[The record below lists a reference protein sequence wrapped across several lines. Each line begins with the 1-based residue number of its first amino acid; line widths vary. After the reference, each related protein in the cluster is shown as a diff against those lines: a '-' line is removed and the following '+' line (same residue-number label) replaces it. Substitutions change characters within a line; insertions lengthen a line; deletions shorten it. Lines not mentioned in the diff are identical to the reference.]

1 MIDAHQHFWHPARGD
16 YVWMPPNDSVLTRRY
31 GPSNLSAGLAAT
43 GVERTVLVQAAP
55 SIEETEYMLGIA
67 DSTPHVAKVVGWI
80 NFEDRAQRASLER
93 LAKHP
98 KFVGVRPMIQDIPDD
113 GWMLRNDVQWA
124 YEALI
129 DLDLTFDCLGFP
141 RHLGYFHKLLTRY
154 PKMRAVI
161 NHSMK
166 PQFRTHS
173 NESFDA
179 WSQGLS
185 ALANDTDACC
195 KLSGL
200 VTEADKDW
208 SDDILKPYTDHV
220 IGVFGAERV
229 MWGSD
234 WPVARL
240 RCEYTDWFAQ
250 ARRLTE
256 SFGMEAQQKIFMQTA
271 RDFYR
276 INSKETQ

>member
-31 GPSNLSAGLAAT
+31 GPSDLSAGLAAT
-43 GVERTVLVQAAP
+43 GVEHTVLVQAAP
-55 SIEETEYMLGIA
+55 SAEETEYMLGIA
-67 DSTPHVAKVVGWI
+67 DSTPHVAKVVGWV
-80 NFEDRAQRASLER
+80 NFEDRTQLATLER

-113 GWMLRNDVQWA
+113 GWMLCDDVQWA

-154 PKMRAVI
+154 PRMRAVI
-161 NHSMK
+161 DHSMK

-173 NESFDA
+173 GESFDVWA
-179 WSQGLS
+179 QGLS
-185 ALANDTDACC
+185 ALANDTNACC

-200 VTEADKDW
+200 VTEADEDW
-208 SDDILKPYTDHV
+208 SDGMLKPYADHV
-220 IGVFGAERV
+220 IDIFGAERV

-240 RCEYTDWFAQ
+240 RCEYADWFAQ

-256 SFGMEAQQKIFMQTA
+256 SFGVAAQQKIFMKTA

-276 INSKETQ
+276 INDEDTP